1 VPIETGTKL
10 GQYEVLELIGEGAM
24 GSVYRA
30 YHAQLD
36 RTGAVKV
43 MHAISPDRDSIARF
57 RHEAQAIARMRHP
70 NILNVFD
77 FGEYE
82 GTPYMIVEFVPGG
95 NLAGRMNNGP
105 LPWGTVMRFLHGIAA
120 GLDYAHAQGIVHRD
134 VKPANVL
141 LEKDETLVLADF
153 GLAKLLQGSSLQS
166 LTGVTTGT
174 PAYMAPEQVTGHEV
188 GPAADRYSLATIAYE
203 MLTGSIPFA
212 GYGVI
217 ELLYAH
223 VHGDPALPSSLNP
236 QLNEKVDAVIM
247 RGLAKDPGARWA
259 TCEQFVNALGK
270 ALGAR
275 AAVGIERTIAIA
287 PAAVAVAAAADTDTD
302 TERTVAIA
310 PAAPPAQDTESLFAP
325 PPSTVPPPVWGPA
338 VTARRRRRLFEIIAA
353 AVILILLLVIGGVCA
368 AEALQPA
375 MSLDPTIAVPG
386 DTVDVIAS
394 HLPADQFGQIQL
406 HSDETSYFAF
416 QAGGQGDFRQGIVI
430 PSTATTG
437 MHVVMVCWAG
447 SCPLQ
452 KQLRIVAPGTISNP
466 SPSAGASPSPSG
478 SGKPG
483 TTPTP
488 GRSPRP
494 GSSPSPHPT
503 SGSTSTPSPR
513 PSTKP
518 TPRPTPRP
526 TPTPTPNP
534 CPTPSGAAKLNASP
548 NTVLL
553 AGGPITITGTNF
565 TPNKSVTIGYYKGG
579 SSTPYSTKTVIVGCD
594 GSFVTTVTSPGGAL
608 RTDTVTAT
616 DTAGRSASATVTIVL

>member
-10 GQYEVLELIGEGAM
+10 GQYEVLELVGEGAM

-77 FGEYE
+77 YGEYE

-105 LPWGTVMRFLHGIAA
+105 LPWGTVMRFLHGIAS

-203 MLTGSIPFA
+203 MLTGSIPFE
-212 GYGVI
+212 GQGVI

-223 VHGDPALPSSLNP
+223 VHSDPTRPSSLNP

-247 RGLAKDPGARWA
+247 RGLAKEPGKRWA
-259 TCEQFVNALGK
+259 TCEQFVNALGT
-270 ALGAR
+270 ALGTKAT
-275 AAVGIERTIAIA
+275 AGIERTIAMA
-287 PAAVAVAAAADTDTD
+287 PAAVAAED
-302 TERTVAIA
+302 RTVAIA
-310 PAAPPAQDTESLFAP
+310 SPPHEIDSLFAP
-325 PPSTVPPPVWGPA
+325 PPLTVPPPVWGPA
-338 VTARRRRRLFEIIAA
+338 VAARRRRRLYEIVAG

-368 AEALQPA
+368 VEALQPK
-375 MSLDPTIAVPG
+375 MSIDPTIAVPG

-394 HLPADQFGQIQL
+394 RLPADQFGQIQL
-406 HSDETSYFAF
+406 HSDETFYFAF

-430 PSTATTG
+430 PSAATTG
-437 MHVVMVCWAG
+437 MHVVNVCWAG

-452 KQLRIVAPGTISNP
+452 TQLRIVAPGTLPNS
-466 SPSAGASPSPSG
+466 SPSFSASPSG
-478 SGKPG
+478 SGTPG

-494 GSSPSPHPT
+494 GSSPSSNPT
-503 SGSTSTPSPR
+503 SGSTSSPSPKPK
-513 PSTKP
+513 PSPKP
-518 TPRPTPRP
+518 SPRPTPRP
-526 TPTPTPNP
+526 SPTPTTNP
-534 CPTPSGAAKLNASP
+534 CPTSASAASLNASP

-565 TPNKSVTIGYYKGG
+565 TPNKSVTVAYYKGG
-579 SSTPYSTKTVIVGCD
+579 SSTPYSTKTVAVGCS
-594 GSFVTTVTSPGGAL
+594 GSFSTTVTSPGGAL

-616 DTAGRSASATVTIVL
+616 DTAGRSASATVRIVL

>member
-203 MLTGSIPFA
+203 MLTGSIPFE
-212 GYGVI
+212 GLGVI

-223 VHGDPALPSSLNP
+223 VHSEPARPSSVNP
-236 QLNEKVDAVIM
+236 QLNEKVDAVIL
-247 RGLAKDPGARWA
+247 RGMAKEPGSRWA
-259 TCEQFVNALGK
+259 TCEQFVNALGQ
-270 ALGAR
+270 ALGTKAT
-275 AAVGIERTIAIA
+275 AGVERTIAIA
-287 PAAVAVAAAADTDTD
+287 PAAAAAVAAAAD
-302 TERTVAIA
+302 RTVAIA
-310 PAAPPAQDTESLFAP
+310 PAPQQIESLFAP

-338 VTARRRRRLFEIIAA
+338 VAAERRTRRRRIAI
-353 AVILILLLVIGGVCA
+353 ILIAILMVLALIGGVV
-368 AEALQPA
+368 
-375 MSLDPTIAVPG
+375 SLILGNLFKPTVTLSSRIVEPG
-386 DTVDVIAS
+386 ESITVTAT
-394 HLPADQFGQIQL
+394 HLPANQAGQIELLSQL
-406 HSDETSYFAF
+406 YTFPFSADANGSVSQPITIPLDI
-416 QAGGQGDFRQGIVI
+416 GIGDHHLSI
-430 PSTATTG
+430 
-437 MHVVMVCWAG
+437 CWSN

-452 KQLRIVAPGTISNP
+452 LALTVVAPGALT
-466 SPSAGASPSPSG
+466 SPTPTASGTPGASPTSQ
-478 SGKPG
+478 PG
-483 TTPTP
+483 
-488 GRSPRP
+488 G
-494 GSSPSPHPT
+494 GSSP
-503 SGSTSTPSPR
+503 
-513 PSTKP
+513 
-518 TPRPTPRP
+518 TPRRSATPLP
-526 TPTPTPNP
+526 TPTTNP
-534 CPTPSGAAKLNASP
+534 CPTSPSRAILFGPLSVKSGSSFTVAGA
-548 NTVLL
+548 
-553 AGGPITITGTNF
+553 NF
-565 TPNKSVTIGYYKGG
+565 TPRTSVTVRYYDPSG
-579 SSTPYSTKTVIVGCD
+579 SASPKKIWTGFVACN
-594 GSFVTTVTSPGGAL
+594 GSFTHTFTTVGIPLGSRA
-608 RTDTVTAT
+608 DKVTAIDSGSPRRLAYYFFT
-616 DTAGRSASATVTIVL
+616 LKAVLL